1 MKNIIKSEFLRL
13 KKDKLCR
20 IIFFFFLVAGSVL
33 SLETQLYVYMS
44 DMSGGENVLM
54 SIAMVSFA
62 VQFFLYIYVSYI
74 CGTDFRD
81 KTCNYQIM
89 AGHTRAEVYFG
100 KVIMFISAAV
110 ILSAVLSAVYIFT
123 IILYSGG
130 WGDTVKI
137 SDMLIRMVLFFF
149 CIIRIIC
156 VLIFMTFIFKN
167 QYAVVITGFISN
179 FLFNIY
185 ADTNERNYYILGTLN
200 IKELCKFDFWTSFG
214 INGDLHFVYDI
225 ALSSELITGTIFSS
239 VIVSGAALIL
249 GYAFFKYD
257 DMH

>member
-1 MKNIIKSEFLRL
+1 MKNKIKSEFMRI

-33 SLETQLYVYMS
+33 SLETQTQVY
-44 DMSGGENVLM
+44 GGENVLW
-54 SIAMVSFA
+54 SISMVLLA

-100 KVIMFISAAV
+100 KAIMFISAAA

-123 IILYSGG
+123 IILSSGG

-156 VLIFMTFIFKN
+156 VLIFMTFIFN
-167 QYAVVITGFISN
+167 
-179 FLFNIY
+179 L
-185 ADTNERNYYILGTLN
+185 R
-200 IKELCKFDFWTSFG
+200 
-214 INGDLHFVYDI
+214 
-225 ALSSELITGTIFSS
+225 
-239 VIVSGAALIL
+239 
-249 GYAFFKYD
+249 
-257 DMH
+257 

>member
-20 IIFFFFLVAGSVL
+20 IIFFFFLIAGSVL
-33 SLETQLYVYMS
+33 SLETQSYVYMS
-44 DMSGGENVLM
+44 GMSGGENVLM

-100 KVIMFISAAV
+100 KVIMFISAAA

-123 IILYSGG
+123 IILSSGG

-156 VLIFMTFIFKN
+156 VLIFMTFILR
-167 QYAVVITGFISN
+167 ISMQ
-179 FLFNIY
+179 
-185 ADTNERNYYILGTLN
+185 
-200 IKELCKFDFWTSFG
+200 W
-214 INGDLHFVYDI
+214 
-225 ALSSELITGTIFSS
+225 
-239 VIVSGAALIL
+239 
-249 GYAFFKYD
+249 
-257 DMH
+257 